1 MDIWENLSI
10 GIIIVSLCLLGDYWI
25 IQTSKA
31 KAECKACLS
40 LLNRSISLIDYF
52 RDKSYITE
60 TDIDFLK
67 GFVYRILGIIYH
79 SNNIFFTKE
88 NNWEK
93 IETAMRVIESIDE
106 FKPENSSFNAQ
117 EIIDLLKHENVKYK
131 DSGFEGL
138 TEYLFKNYDRSYIAQ
153 EMDLVYYMWLIAS
166 TMTLRNDPSDT
177 NCSKCEKLYLTVL
190 IRLWHIQD
198 KYLERKIRECR
209 DIVKE
214 LRLQLNSLS

>member
-1 MDIWENLSI
+1 MDIWENLST

-106 FKPENSSFNAQ
+106 FKPENSFFNMH
-117 EIIDLLKHENVKYK
+117 EIIGLLKPEHVRY
-131 DSGFEGL
+131 DISDIGFEGII
-138 TEYLFKNYDRSYIAQ
+138 EYLYRNRNHLYLAQ
-153 EMDLVYYMWLIAS
+153 ELDLTYYMWLMSSAI
-166 TMTLRNDPSDT
+166 LIKNNPSAA
-177 NCSKCEKLYLTVL
+177 NCSEYEKLCLTVEKYQ
-190 IRLWHIQD
+190 WYIQD
-198 KYLERKIRECR
+198 RYLERKAEECK
-209 DIVKE
+209 DFVHE
-214 LRLQLNSLS
+214 LRKN